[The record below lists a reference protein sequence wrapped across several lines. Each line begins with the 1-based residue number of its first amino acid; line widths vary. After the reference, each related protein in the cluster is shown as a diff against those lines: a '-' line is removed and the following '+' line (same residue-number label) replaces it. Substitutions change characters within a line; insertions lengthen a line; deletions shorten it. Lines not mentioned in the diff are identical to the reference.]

1 MDVIGNYWLAIL
13 RHSDTAYN
21 IPKWDLTIIFTRP
34 KLPVEEITQSYVI
47 FYKFSCSKFSL
58 APMGVLAPG
67 SAHA

>member
-34 KLPVEEITQSYVI
+34 KLPDEKIKQSYVI
-47 FYKFSCSKFSL
+47 FS
-58 APMGVLAPG
+58 
-67 SAHA
+67 